1 MSQDTRYWERVGMY
15 VTKEFAEEW
24 VEKIKSNADGT
35 RGKYLDDDVE
45 EYVAPVILS
54 TGTLQR
60 EIEELFEQPYESVEL
75 PPTTQ
80 SILVVAELERNKVA
94 EIKKLKSEGYSLE
107 EAKQMV
113 TSKINQAVAEI
124 MGIDLE
130 DYEERQ
136 NAYIE
141 SKGREAEAQEASV
154 NDGEE

>member
-1 MSQDTRYWERVGMY
+1 MSQETRYWDRVGMY

-45 EYVAPVILS
+45 EYVAPAILS

-60 EIEELFEQPYESVEL
+60 EVEQLFEQPYESVEL
-75 PPTTQ
+75 PPSTQ
-80 SILVVAELERNKVA
+80 SILVVAELERNKVI
-94 EIKKLKSEGYSLE
+94 EIKKLKSKGYSLQ
-107 EAKQMV
+107 EAKEMV

-136 NAYIE
+136 NEYIN
-141 SKGREAEAQEASV
+141 SKGMGAEAQEASV

>member
-45 EYVAPVILS
+45 EYVAPAILS

-75 PPTTQ
+75 PPSTQ
-80 SILVVAELERNKVA
+80 SILVVAKLEKNKIA

-141 SKGREAEAQEASV
+141 SKGGEAEAQEASV